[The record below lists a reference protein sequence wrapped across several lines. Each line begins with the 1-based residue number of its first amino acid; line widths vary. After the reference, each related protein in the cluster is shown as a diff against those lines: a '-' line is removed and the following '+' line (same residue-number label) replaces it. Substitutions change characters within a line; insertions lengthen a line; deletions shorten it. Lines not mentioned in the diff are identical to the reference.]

1 MYTSSGGCMV
11 QQQGEQ
17 QHKKQG
23 HYFCTQSEAF
33 EIRDLFT
40 CCAQKCEVMDLV
52 TLLCMIRGVR
62 GLGTWLPAVSNQ
74 SQARIQT

>member
-1 MYTSSGGCMV
+1 MV

-62 GLGTWLPAVSNQ
+62 G
-74 SQARIQT
+74 